1 MRKEDFK
8 VYSNPNIKKRMQEE
22 VEEVTFELEIPD
34 EDTITALFIASPY
47 FLTLMRAQ
55 DMFYYPVDLSAEET
69 LMAPMFSPDVFWD
82 FIENTK
88 LIRMKEKILL
98 GPLLH
103 IAVEDEDGEDTMI
116 SLFEGVIQVE
126 FTKFLKTVIMAMNID
141 AALADEFDEAFEH
154 LMSELEENGYLD
166 QVMMN
171 MAEFMDVPEI
181 LAELLFP
188 EDDDDE

>member
-34 EDTITALFIASPY
+34 EDTITALFIGSPY
-47 FLTLMRAQ
+47 FVTMMRDQ
-55 DMFYYPVDLSAEET
+55 QMFYYPVDLSVEET
-69 LMAPMFSPDVFWD
+69 LMAPLLSPDVFWD
-82 FIENTK
+82 FVENSK

-103 IAVEDEDGEDTMI
+103 IEVEDEDGEDTML
-116 SLFEGVIQVE
+116 SLFEGVIQME
-126 FTKFLKTVIMAMNID
+126 FTKFFKTAIMAMNID

-166 QVMMN
+166 QAMMN
-171 MAEFMDVPEI
+171 LAGFMDVPEV

-188 EDDDDE
+188 EEEED